1 MRIVVLAVLTVAAL
15 AGCGPDLDAAAL
27 AAAKCSGALHGE
39 LGLAENEHV
48 ETSDVLVTGDDAE
61 RQVSGRWTEAGSG
74 DGEFTCVVVP
84 DASDE
89 LRGLRV
95 TDLSVQRRG

>member
-1 MRIVVLAVLTVAAL
+1 MRIVALSVLAVAAL
-15 AGCGPDLDAAAL
+15 TGCGPDLDAAAV

-39 LGLAENEHV
+39 LGLGDGEHV
-48 ETSDVLVTGDDAE
+48 DTSDISVTGDDDE
-61 RQVSGRWTEAGSG
+61 RRVSGRWTDSRARK
-74 DGEFTCVVVP
+74 GEFSCVVVP

-95 TDLSVQRRG
+95 TDFAVQRLG